1 MENKNKFEELIKDKD
16 FSESIIKMETP
27 EEVQKAFAEKGV
39 EISKEEV
46 QALGAI
52 INKAC
57 EKKGAALSE
66 EDLNEISG
74 GSIGDVAKEFGAA
87 LTLNPLGG
95 ILLAFA
101 DSNNS
106 SASIAERAADLSGS
120 IVGTAL
126 TSAAAYGGY
135 KGVKWAYGK
144 INKKIRG

>member
-1 MENKNKFEELIKDKD
+1 MENKTKFEELIKDKD

-52 INKAC
+52 INKVC

-74 GSIGDVAKEFGAA
+74 GSFAENLGRSLMLNPVGGIVVAVTGTGGSDDGIAKRAA
-87 LTLNPLGG
+87 L
-95 ILLAFA
+95 F
-101 DSNNS
+101 
-106 SASIAERAADLSGS
+106 SGS
-120 IVGTAL
+120 VVGTAL
-126 TSAAAYGGY
+126 FSAAAYGGY

>member
-1 MENKNKFEELIKDKD
+1 
-16 FSESIIKMETP
+16 METP

-74 GSIGDVAKEFGAA
+74 GSFAEDFECSLV
-87 LTLNPLGG
+87 LNPVGG
-95 ILLAFA
+95 IIAAFA
-101 DSNNS
+101 DSN
-106 SASIAERAADLSGS
+106 ASIAERAALFSGS
-120 IVGTAL
+120 VVGTAL

-144 INKKIRG
+144 ISEKIRGK